1 MEIDVIT
8 NQMDNVNG
16 FFFLLGPDIEMFL
29 GRAVDLPFSPG
40 EFAVVV
46 RALKN
51 ADPSE
56 EIKDTFDLE
65 ASLLANLVH
74 PNVVRLMAVCIK
86 TPPLGLVFEYS
97 SYGYLD
103 EYLQDCDQS
112 EHKDKKTTP
121 VVRDS
126 FTELATVDRLSIAKQ
141 IASGMKYL
149 SDKGYV
155 HQELRAQNCLVF
167 KDLQVKVA
175 NLGLHWA
182 KPDQNFFVMTPE
194 EKQRFPV
201 RWLPPEVVLYGE
213 HTHTADIWSYG
224 ILVWEIFSNGNL
236 PYTGINDS
244 DVVSYVR
251 GGNVLPRPKICP
263 HEVYEVMKTCWEIA
277 PQERPDFKSLQDTM
291 TALHAGVPV

>member
-1 MEIDVIT
+1 
-8 NQMDNVNG
+8 
-16 FFFLLGPDIEMFL
+16 MFL
-29 GRAVDLPFSPG
+29 GRAKDLPFSPG
-40 EFAVVV
+40 EFNVVV

-51 ADPSE
+51 TDPSE
-56 EIKDTFDLE
+56 SVKDDFDVE

-86 TPPLGLVFEYS
+86 TTPLCLVFEYS

-103 EYLQDCDQS
+103 EYLQNCDQS
-112 EHKDKKTTP
+112 ELGNHKNKTKP

-126 FTELATVDRLSIAKQ
+126 LTELAIVDRLLIAKQ

-149 SDKGYV
+149 ATKGYV
-155 HQELRAQNCLVF
+155 HQELRARNCLVF

-182 KPDQNFFVMTPE
+182 KDDQNFFVMEPE

-213 HTHTADIWSYG
+213 YSHSGDVWSYG
-224 ILVWEIFSNGNL
+224 VLVWEIFSNGDL
-236 PYTGINDS
+236 PYMGISDN

-251 GGNVLPRPKICP
+251 GCNILPRPKLCP
-263 HEVYEVMKTCWEIA
+263 HELYEMMKSCWEIT
-277 PQERPDFKSLQDTM
+277 PLERPDFKSLQDTL